1 MFDIVNGLINTT
13 FGWGWPGWAI
23 SLISH
28 LLVATILFLVAPLQ
42 MLFLT
47 YYERR
52 AIARMQDRIGP
63 NRVGP
68 EGLFQPVADGV
79 KMFTKEDIV
88 PDAADKWVHFIAPCV
103 VVAPTM
109 LMFAVVPWGPGM
121 VPVDMHV
128 GLLFFFAI
136 SSISAV
142 GLMAAGWASNN
153 KFALLGAMRAVAQMV
168 SYEIPA
174 VLSLLAIV
182 MITGS
187 LSIVGLIAHQGGLII
202 SSSDVAGIPDLGLGW
217 FVFTPVGFLAFVCFF
232 IAALAEGERT
242 PFDIPEADSEIVA
255 GYMTEYSGMKFGLF
269 YLAQYVLNFL
279 LCAITAVIF
288 FGGWQGP
295 GVGWLYAQGVSPLNP
310 EGAWVFNLL
319 AGVLGVFYF
328 LAKTYF
334 FFFVMIWIRGA
345 YPRLR
350 VDQLMDFGWKFLIPL
365 TLVNIFS
372 AAIWVGLTRWGAAE
386 GLAFVEGWAP
396 LLRWGAAFVV
406 TLALNLAAY
415 VLMARIYADAQAA
428 RNRVDLD
435 DLREAQGGASLRS
448 ETSWRP

>member
-1 MFDIVNGLINTT
+1 MQDVVNQVINTS
-13 FGWGWPGWAI
+13 FGWGWPSWAI
-23 SLISH
+23 ALIGYLIVAA
-28 LLVATILFLVAPLQ
+28 LLFGIAPFQ

-47 YYERR
+47 LYERR

-68 EGLFQPVADGV
+68 EGMFQPLADGV
-79 KMFTKEDIV
+79 KIFTKEDIV
-88 PDAADKWVHFIAPCV
+88 PTAADQWVHFIAPCV

-109 LMFAVVPWGPGM
+109 FMFAVLPWGPGM
-121 VPVDMHV
+121 VPVDMNL

-136 SSISAV
+136 SSVSAV
-142 GLMAAGWASNN
+142 GLMMAGWASSN
-153 KFALLGAMRAVAQMV
+153 KFALVGAMRAVAQMV

-182 MITGS
+182 LVTGS
-187 LSIVGLIAHQGGLII
+187 LSIVELINYQGGLFI
-202 SSSDVAGIPDLGLGW
+202 STRDVASVPDWGLGW
-217 FVFTPVGFLAFVCFF
+217 FIFSPVGFLAFIAFF

-279 LCAITAVIF
+279 LCAITSIIF

-295 GVGWLYAQGVSPLNP
+295 GVGWLYAQAITPVNP
-310 EGAWVFNLL
+310 QGGWVFNVL

-328 LAKTYF
+328 LTKTYG
-334 FFFVMIWIRGA
+334 FFFVMVWIRGA
-345 YPRLR
+345 YARLR
-350 VDQLMDFGWKFLIPL
+350 IDQLMDFGWKFLIPL

-372 AAIWVGLTRWGAAE
+372 AAIWVGLTKWGAAD
-386 GLAFVEGWAP
+386 GLAFVEGWSP
-396 LLRWGAAFVV
+396 LVRWAAAFGV
-406 TLALNLAAY
+406 TLALNLGAY
-415 VLMARIYADAQAA
+415 LFLARIFAQSQDERA
-428 RNRVDLD
+428 RQD
-435 DLREAQGGASLRS
+435 DDVLEQLTNVA
-448 ETSWRP
+448 

>member
-1 MFDIVNGLINTT
+1 MYDIVNGLINEV
-13 FGWGWPGWAI
+13 FGWGWPGWLI
-23 SLISH
+23 SLIGYV
-28 LLVATILFLVAPLQ
+28 LVATVLFLVAPFQ

-88 PDAADKWVHFIAPCV
+88 PDAADHWVHLIAPCV

-109 LMFAVVPWGPGM
+109 FMFAVVPWGPGM
-121 VPVDMHV
+121 VPADLNVA
-128 GLLFFFAI
+128 LLFFFAI

-142 GLMAAGWASNN
+142 GLMMAGWASNN

-182 MITGS
+182 MITGT
-187 LSIVGLIAHQGGLII
+187 LSIVELINYQTGLLIN
-202 SSSDVAGIPDLGLGW
+202 SNDLAGVPDLGLGW
-217 FVFTPVGFLAFVCFF
+217 FVFTPIGFMAFVIFF

-279 LCAITAVIF
+279 LCAITAIIF

-295 GVGWLYAQGVSPLNP
+295 GVGWLYAQGVTLANP
-310 EGAWVFNLL
+310 EGNWIFNLL
-319 AGVLGVFYF
+319 AGVLGVTYF
-328 LAKTYF
+328 LTKTYF

-365 TLVNIFS
+365 TLVNIVS
-372 AAIWVGLTRWGAAE
+372 AALWVALTRWGAID
-386 GLAFVEGWAP
+386 GFGFVEGWSP
-396 LLRWGAAFVV
+396 LLRWGVAFVL
-406 TLALNLAAY
+406 TLGLNIAAY
-415 VLMARIYADAQAA
+415 VVMGRIFGAAQVA
-428 RNRVDLD
+428 RNRIDVDE
-435 DLREAQGGASLRS
+435 LREALLPGN
-448 ETSWRP
+448 

>member
-1 MFDIVNGLINTT
+1 MYDLLNGLVNGS
-13 FGWGWPGWAI
+13 FGWGWPSWAVA
-23 SLISH
+23 
-28 LLVATILFLVAPLQ
+28 LLGHVAVASILFLVAPFQ

-68 EGLFQPVADGV
+68 AGLFQPVADGV

-88 PDAADKWVHFIAPCV
+88 PAAADKWVHFIAPCV

-121 VPVDMHV
+121 VPVDVNV

-142 GLMAAGWASNN
+142 GLMMAGWASNN

-187 LSIVGLIAHQGGLII
+187 LSVVDTVGYQSGLLISTNDL
-202 SSSDVAGIPDLGLGW
+202 AGIPDLGLGW
-217 FVFTPVGFLAFVCFF
+217 FIFTPVGALAAICFF

-288 FGGWQGP
+288 LGGWQGP
-295 GVGWLYAQGVSPLNP
+295 GVAQLAALGVSAANP
-310 EGAWVFNLL
+310 EGSALFNVL

-328 LAKTYF
+328 LLKIYALF
-334 FFFVMIWIRGA
+334 FFMILIRGA

-372 AAIWVGLTRWGAAE
+372 AAIWVACTRWGADE
-386 GLAFVEGWAP
+386 GLGFLAGWGP
-396 LLRWGAAFVV
+396 WLRWGVAFAL
-406 TLALNLAAY
+406 TAALNVAAY
-415 VLMARIYADAQAA
+415 LTLSRVYAASQAERGRA
-428 RNRVDLD
+428 DLE
-435 DLREAQGGASLRS
+435 DLTAEMLPRGR
-448 ETSWRP
+448 

>member
-1 MFDIVNGLINTT
+1 MYDVLNSLLNESWGL
-13 FGWGWPGWAI
+13 GWPGW
-23 SLISH
+23 
-28 LLVATILFLVAPLQ
+28 LVALIGHVLTATVLFLVAPVQ

-68 EGLFQPVADGV
+68 QGIWQPVADGV

-88 PDAADKWVHFIAPCV
+88 PDSADKRVHLIAPIV

-121 VPVDMHV
+121 VPLDMNV

-136 SSISAV
+136 SSVSAV
-142 GLMAAGWASNN
+142 GLMMAGWASNN

-174 VLSLLAIV
+174 VLGLLSIV
-182 MITGS
+182 MIVGS
-187 LSIVGLIAHQGGLII
+187 LSIVDIIEHQAGLII
-202 SSSDVAGIPDLGLGW
+202 SNADMLAANGGQALVWDLGLGW
-217 FVFTPVGFLAFVCFF
+217 LIFSPVGLLAFVCFF

-288 FGGWQGP
+288 LGGWQGP
-295 GVGWLYAQGVSPLNP
+295 GVSWLYAQGVSAANPAGNPL
-310 EGAWVFNLL
+310 FNVL
-319 AGVLGVFYF
+319 AGALGCFYF
-328 LAKTYF
+328 LLKTYF
-334 FFFVMIWIRGA
+334 FFFVMIWVRGA
-345 YPRLR
+345 FPRLR

-365 TLVNIFS
+365 TVINIFS
-372 AAIWVGLTRWGAAE
+372 AAIWVAFTRWGAAE
-386 GLAFVEGWAP
+386 GLAFLDGWSP
-396 LLRWGAAFVV
+396 LLRWGAAMLL
-406 TLALNLAAY
+406 TLVINVGAY
-415 VLMARIYADAQAA
+415 VALSRIYAAAQAE
-428 RNRVDLD
+428 RQQLSFGSD
-435 DLREAQGGASLRS
+435 
-448 ETSWRP
+448 